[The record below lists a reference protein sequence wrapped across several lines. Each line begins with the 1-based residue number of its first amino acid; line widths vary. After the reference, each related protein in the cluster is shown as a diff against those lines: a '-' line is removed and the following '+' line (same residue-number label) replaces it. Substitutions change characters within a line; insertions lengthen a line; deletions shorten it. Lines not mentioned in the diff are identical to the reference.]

1 MSKTQSKANTKKEA
15 YLDRVAT
22 QTSYPV
28 LRGLIA
34 FRANLLFGLA
44 LVCVVIGFLG
54 ALNFRDFSSVLAI
67 VTFVASIL
75 IGAVVFILGRIVQEG
90 LSLFVDVA
98 DSILD
103 LNSRYE

>member
-1 MSKTQSKANTKKEA
+1 MTNTKKEA

-34 FRANLLFGLA
+34 FLANLLFGLA
-44 LVCVVIGFLG
+44 LVCAIIGFLG
-54 ALNFRDFSSVLAI
+54 ALNFSGVLAI

-90 LSLFVDVA
+90 MSLFVDLA

-103 LNSRYE
+103 LNSRYEE